1 MHNVLNETVID
12 EIKSRTNIVD
22 VVGKYVNVKRTGNN
36 YKGLCPFHS
45 EKSPSFV
52 VSEDKQIFTCFGC
65 GATGDVIEF
74 IKRIENLDFVETI
87 EKLAKECGVELKEH
101 SGSGNE
107 KKKQLLYQINRDAAL
122 FFYKNLNAK
131 ENEGNK
137 YLRSRGLD
145 PSIIKK
151 FGLGYAENSWDQL
164 YKYLKNKNVDEK
176 ILLDLGLVS
185 FSKERYYDK
194 FRNRVIFPI
203 INTRGKVIGFGGR
216 AIDDSTPKYL
226 NSPESIVFQKKNNL
240 YGLNLSR
247 QDIQKQD
254 YIIIVEGYMD
264 VIALY
269 GKGIRNVGA
278 SLGTALTINQAQMIK
293 RYTHNVIIA
302 YDSDEAGQAAAFRGM
317 DILYDA
323 GCKVKILQMEGS
335 KDPDEYVKANGVK
348 SFKDC
353 IKNAVPIIEYKINK
367 LREQHDLTIMDGRVD
382 FVKEV
387 AKVLSKV
394 KSHVEVDAYLHKIAA
409 ETKISESAI
418 KLEINGN
425 NIRDSKVAVPS
436 KGLEKQHLPQ
446 KIFGKNDFFERT
458 LIKLLVTRSE
468 FVPKIKESTDIF
480 ENPMHQRMFSLIVEL
495 YREDEEIDIP
505 KLKDALSDEND
516 INELDSIIKD
526 IQLGGKEEVIF
537 QDCINKIKIDRL
549 KKRQEDIL
557 NILQMLN
564 EDEDKMR
571 INQLTQELV
580 DIQKKLIK

>member
-1 MHNVLNETVID
+1 MHSVLSEAIID

-22 VVGKYVNVKRTGNN
+22 VVGKYVNIKRTGNN

-74 IKRIENLDFVETI
+74 LKRIENIDFIETI
-87 EKLAKECGVELKEH
+87 ERLAKECGIELKEH
-101 SGSGNE
+101 SGSTNE
-107 KKKQLLYQINRDAAL
+107 KKKQQLYQINRDAAL
-122 FFYKNLNAK
+122 FFYNNLNSK
-131 ENEGNK
+131 ENNGNR
-137 YLRSRGLD
+137 YLHSRGLE

-151 FGLGYAENSWDQL
+151 FGLGYAEKSWDHL
-164 YKYLKNKNVDEK
+164 YKYLKSKNIDEK

-247 QDIQKQD
+247 QDIQKHD

-264 VIALY
+264 VISLY
-269 GKGIRNVGA
+269 SKGIKNVGA
-278 SLGTALTINQAQMIK
+278 SLGTALTINQAQVIK
-293 RYTHNVIIA
+293 RYTHNVIVA

-317 DILYDA
+317 DILYEA

-335 KDPDEYVKANGVK
+335 KDPDEYVKAYGVK

-353 IKNAVPIIEYKINK
+353 IKNAVPIIEYKIKK
-367 LREQHDLTIMDGRVD
+367 LREQHDLSIMDGRVD

-394 KSHVEVDAYLHKIAA
+394 KSHIEVDAYLHKIAA

-425 NIRDSKVAVPS
+425 NKNDSKIIIPS
-436 KGLEKQHLPQ
+436 NDAKQQLSP
-446 KIFGKNDFFERT
+446 KKPFGKNDFFEKT
-458 LIKLLVTRSE
+458 LIKLIVTRSE

-480 ENPMHQRMFSLIVEL
+480 ADPMHQRMFSLIIEL
-495 YREDEEIDIP
+495 YREDEEIDIA
-505 KLKDALSDEND
+505 KLKDALSEEED
-516 INELDSIIKD
+516 INELEAILND

-557 NILQMLN
+557 KILQILN
-564 EDEDKMR
+564 EDEDKIR
-571 INQLTQELV
+571 IDQLTQELV